1 MKAKIVQERPI
12 NRNKD
17 DYGQYAFLHH
27 VASSLTGE
35 FVYFCRKRSNVVG
48 KGSWEQEAMPVERF
62 RSMVEHGNCVLTGEN
77 VFISTNTFAN
87 ENGRI
92 SQNVHSFN
100 SCYADIDYY
109 KYKQFR
115 EKTAEEMAEIIID
128 AMKKIN
134 MPHPNIVVA
143 TGHGL
148 QLWWKFQEAAEYGYR
163 DVWIAVQNMIY
174 KALSKF
180 GADSAATDASRVFR
194 VPGTINV
201 KPGHKGEYPFARLLP
216 TYASAKKFSS
226 FKSLYNWAKTYNYN
240 KHIFKLRE
248 SCPQFDSKTPFHILK
263 RAVDSGEVFLGD
275 YEPFIPYEKK
285 DIQRATDEKR
295 VIRRT
300 LKDETPEEHAER
312 CRVAALQVYS
322 KRIVDITR
330 LVDIRGGKIVNCRH
344 RLLFYLEGFL
354 RCARMKY
361 DKRKEVIVG
370 INNKFKDP
378 LPPKDLEDILH
389 GRGLCYTPSN
399 QKLIDDL
406 FITDK
411 EQSILTTIIGANEK
425 QVRRM
430 LKNKHKMSREEYT
443 ELMLKQIIFYMS
455 KGYTQTEIAEKLGV
469 TSRTVRNY
477 INKFGITNIVIEQC
491 NDSDNRF
498 DDESRNQNASKIAK
512 SHKEDF
518 ALEDHKT
525 TSGANKKRNKEL
537 KKKKKEEQQAL
548 RKAQSKQ
555 AEEYIIRMVKKLFDA
570 PRKEAEEILILITKI
585 ALQKFKINSPEMGIK
600 ATIGKVLSP
609 ATSEQVLLL
618 SSPRYSRPTCGKN
631 DLKLGFP
638 YILNAFPDETGLN
651 LG

>member
-148 QLWWKFQEAAEYGYR
+148 QLWWKFQEAVEYGYR

-201 KPGHKGEYPFARLLP
+201 KAGHKGEYPFARLLP

-248 SCPQFDSKTPFHILK
+248 TCPQFDSKTPFHILK

-330 LVDIRGGKIVNCRH
+330 LVDIRGGKIV
-344 RLLFYLEGFL
+344 
-354 RCARMKY
+354 
-361 DKRKEVIVG
+361 VI
-370 INNKFKDP
+370 D
-378 LPPKDLEDILH
+378 
-389 GRGLCYTPSN
+389 CC
-399 QKLIDDL
+399 
-406 FITDK
+406 
-411 EQSILTTIIGANEK
+411 SILRAFF
-425 QVRRM
+425 V
-430 LKNKHKMSREEYT
+430 
-443 ELMLKQIIFYMS
+443 
-455 KGYTQTEIAEKLGV
+455 
-469 TSRTVRNY
+469 
-477 INKFGITNIVIEQC
+477 
-491 NDSDNRF
+491 
-498 DDESRNQNASKIAK
+498 
-512 SHKEDF
+512 
-518 ALEDHKT
+518 
-525 TSGANKKRNKEL
+525 
-537 KKKKKEEQQAL
+537 
-548 RKAQSKQ
+548 
-555 AEEYIIRMVKKLFDA
+555 A
-570 PRKEAEEILILITKI
+570 P
-585 ALQKFKINSPEMGIK
+585 
-600 ATIGKVLSP
+600 V
-609 ATSEQVLLL
+609 
-618 SSPRYSRPTCGKN
+618 
-631 DLKLGFP
+631 
-638 YILNAFPDETGLN
+638 
-651 LG
+651 